1 MGSKSLSSLKIFVSR
16 RASELLKKTILELM
30 QITHVVS
37 GVGKLFL
44 SQEHPSPITRPEF
57 FSGSGYPDDV

>member
-1 MGSKSLSSLKIFVSR
+1 MMGSKSLSSLKIFASR
-16 RASELLKKTILELM
+16 PGFKLLKKPTLELM

-44 SQEHPSPITRPEF
+44 SQEHPSPITCPEF
-57 FSGSGYPDDV
+57 FGIWIPR